1 MSSFSTETK
10 RLTLR
15 DLQAKYRTGEK
26 LAVLTSYD
34 SVTANLVDAAGV
46 DMILVGDSLG
56 NVVLG
61 LDTTIPVSL
70 EAMILHTRA
79 VVRGSE
85 RALVI
90 CDLPFGTTYSVEST
104 MQASIKVFQETECQ
118 AVKLEGGEEIAPIVK
133 ALTQYGIPVMCH
145 IGLRPQSVHQMGGYF
160 RHGKNETDAKALIA
174 SAKALEEAGA
184 FSIVLECIV
193 PEVTKQITDA
203 IQIPT
208 IGIGSGSACSGQVLV
223 INDLIG
229 LSLKPPP
236 SFAKPKAQIAPII
249 QRAAE
254 AYVNEVKGLADSK
267 TEKQESSHGPVAT
280 S

>member
-1 MSSFSTETK
+1 MSSYSSEIR

-15 DLQAKYRTGEK
+15 DLQARYRSGEK

-34 SVTANLVDAAGV
+34 SVTASLVDAAGV
-46 DMILVGDSLG
+46 EMILVGDSLG

-61 LDTTIPVSL
+61 MDTTIPVSL

-104 MQASIKVFQETECQ
+104 MQAAIKVFQETECQ

-133 ALTQYGIPVMCH
+133 ALTQYGIPVMGH

-160 RHGKNETDAKALIA
+160 RHGKTDSDAKSLIA
-174 SAKALEEAGA
+174 SAKALQEAGA
-184 FSIVLECIV
+184 FSVVLECIF
-193 PEVTKQITDA
+193 PEVATQITEA
-203 IQIPT
+203 LKIPT
-208 IGIGSGSACSGQVLV
+208 IGIGSGTGCSGQVLV

-236 SFAKPKAQIAPII
+236 SFAKPKANIAPII
-249 QRAAE
+249 QKAAE
-254 AYVNEVKGLADSK
+254 AYVNDVKGINKVSENK
-267 TEKQESSHGPVAT
+267 ESSHEPMAT